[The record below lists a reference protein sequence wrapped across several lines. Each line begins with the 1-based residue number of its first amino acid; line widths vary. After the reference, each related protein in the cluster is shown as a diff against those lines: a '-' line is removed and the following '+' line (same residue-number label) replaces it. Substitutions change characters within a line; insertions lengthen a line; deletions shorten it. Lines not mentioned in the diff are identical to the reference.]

1 MIRNVIKLALILTL
15 IDPSLFACKLWAV
28 CARSGL
34 TLSTL
39 SSSDRSILTN
49 ELTTLYYQS
58 EAMLDGWAFLGYDQ
72 TISDSLAP
80 IYRSGS
86 PATEDST
93 LYWNSVDILT
103 NQGENFIGIGH
114 LRVATSGSN
123 SIPNPHPWMFY
134 ADGISYSLIHNGT
147 VSKDVLYDLITDNGS
162 DLSWLEEHEPQTFGS
177 GDWKGDGWASVVDSE
192 LVLLYIMKHIHYG
205 NDLISGL
212 QNSLIN
218 ILGQGV
224 NAHQL
229 NMIFSEGEN
238 LYVFGGSN
246 GLSIAESSEHYAVMT
261 QPPNDTSLEWI
272 GLDQE
277 ELVILNASGISR
289 HPDFT
294 ASISGEKDDPV
305 IPDKLMVDPAY
316 PNPFNGSISFR
327 LTSMGQSQVS
337 VTIFSITGKK
347 IEKFRVD
354 NIGIQ
359 GQEITWSPREDIAT
373 GTYFIN
379 VRTKNI
385 SRTQKILYIK

>member
-1 MIRNVIKLALILTL
+1 MIRNVIKLTLILTL

-238 LYVFGGSN
+238 LYVFGGTN

-347 IEKFRVD
+347 IEKFRVG

-359 GQEITWSPREDIAT
+359 GQEVTWSPREDIAT

>member
-177 GDWKGDGWASVVDSE
+177 GDWKGDGWANVVDSE

-238 LYVFGGSN
+238 LYVFGGTN

-272 GLDQE
+272 GLEQE

-316 PNPFNGSISFR
+316 PNPFNGAISFR
-327 LTSMGQSQVS
+327 LTTLGQSQVS

-347 IEKFRVD
+347 IEQFRVD
-354 NIGIQ
+354 NIGIE
-359 GQEITWSPREDIAT
+359 GQEITWSPKADIAA

>member
-1 MIRNVIKLALILTL
+1 MIRNVIKLALILIL

-177 GDWKGDGWASVVDSE
+177 GDWKGDGWANVVDSE

-238 LYVFGGSN
+238 LYVFGGTN

-272 GLDQE
+272 GLEQE

-316 PNPFNGSISFR
+316 PNPFNGAISFR
-327 LTSMGQSQVS
+327 LTTLGQSQVS

-347 IEKFRVD
+347 IEQFRVD
-354 NIGIQ
+354 NIGIE
-359 GQEITWSPREDIAT
+359 GQEITWSPKADIAT

>member
-1 MIRNVIKLALILTL
+1 M
-15 IDPSLFACKLWAV
+15 
-28 CARSGL
+28 
-34 TLSTL
+34 
-39 SSSDRSILTN
+39 
-49 ELTTLYYQS
+49 
-58 EAMLDGWAFLGYDQ
+58 DGWAFLGYDQ

-238 LYVFGGSN
+238 LYVFGGTN